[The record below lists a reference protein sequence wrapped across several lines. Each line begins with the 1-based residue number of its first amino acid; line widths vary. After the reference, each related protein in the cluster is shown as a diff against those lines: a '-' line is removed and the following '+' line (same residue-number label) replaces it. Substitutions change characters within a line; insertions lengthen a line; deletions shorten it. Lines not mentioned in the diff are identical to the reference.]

1 MKRSLSLNSDPEKC
15 TGCGLCVRDCTA
27 GNIAVRE
34 GRAVFADKCYGCG
47 HCIAVCPNGAVS
59 AADPEAAGQTA
70 EYDPRTFDVPAENLL
85 NFIKFRRSVRHFQKQ
100 VPSGEILSKVIEAG
114 RYTETSSNL
123 QGTGYIILTENVRK
137 LAQMAVDSLEDLG
150 KKTLAEPEKYPPL
163 IIGYAQSWLRTAEK
177 VRETNDPESFFF
189 HAPALLL
196 VTAANPIDAGLAS
209 ESMELM
215 ANALGLG
222 VFFSGYFIRA
232 YRNDPEIKAF
242 LGIPEGRDVVTC
254 MGIGYPDVK
263 YYRTVPRKAAD
274 ITWL

>member
-1 MKRSLSLNSDPEKC
+1 MDRSLSLYSDPEKC

-27 GNIAVRE
+27 GNITVRE
-34 GRAVFADKCYGCG
+34 GQAVFADSCYGCG
-47 HCIAVCPNGAVS
+47 HCIAVCPQGAVK
-59 AADPEAAGQTA
+59 AADPACASQVV

-85 NFIKFRRSVRHFQKQ
+85 NFIKFRRSVRHFQKRIPERDVLRQ
-100 VPSGEILSKVIEAG
+100 VIEAG

-123 QGTGYIILTENVRK
+123 QGTGYVVVTEKISELSR
-137 LAQMAVDSLEDLG
+137 MTVDSLEDLG
-150 KKTLAEPEKYPPL
+150 KKTLSEPEKYPPL

-177 VRETNDPESFFF
+177 VRASGDPESFFF
-189 HAPALLL
+189 HAPALIL

-209 ESMELM
+209 ESMELT

-232 YRNDPEIKAF
+232 YRNDPDIKAF

-263 YYRTVPRKAAD
+263 YYRTVPRKAAE

>member
-1 MKRSLSLNSDPEKC
+1 MKRSLLLETDTERC
-15 TGCGLCVRDCTA
+15 IGCGLCVRDCTA
-27 GNIAVRE
+27 GNITLSD
-34 GRAVFADKCYGCG
+34 GKAVFADRCYGCG
-47 HCIAVCPNGAVS
+47 HCIAVCPQGAVKAS
-59 AADPEAAGQTA
+59 DPSCASQVIS
-70 EYDPRTFDVPAENLL
+70 YDPRTFAVPAENLL
-85 NFIKFRRSVRHFQKQ
+85 NFIKFRRSVRHFQKRNVGSEVLRQ
-100 VPSGEILSKVIEAG
+100 VIEAG

-123 QGTGYIILTENVRK
+123 QGTGYTVLTENIRK

-163 IIGYAQSWLRTAEK
+163 IIGYAQSWLRTADR
-177 VRETNDPESFFF
+177 VRETKDLESFFF
-189 HAPALLL
+189 HAPALIL

-232 YRNDPEIKAF
+232 FRNDPKIREF
-242 LGIPEGRDVVTC
+242 LGVPEGREVVTC
-254 MGIGYPDVK
+254 MGLGYPDVQ
-263 YYRTVPRKAAD
+263 YYRTVPRKEPK

>member
-1 MKRSLSLNSDPEKC
+1 MRRNLILKTDETRC
-15 TGCGLCVRDCTA
+15 IGCGLCIRDCTA
-27 GNIAVRE
+27 NNISLQE
-34 GRAVFADKCYGCG
+34 GKAAFSDRCYGCG
-47 HCIAVCPNGAVS
+47 HCIAVCPNGAIS
-59 AADPEAAGQTA
+59 AEEPEAAAQVM
-70 EYDPRTFDVPAENLL
+70 EYNPQTFDVPAENLL
-85 NFIKFRRSVRHFQKQ
+85 NFIKFRRSVRYFQKQ
-100 VPSGEILSKVIEAG
+100 VPPQDILKQVIEAG

-123 QGTGYIILTENVRK
+123 QGTGYIVVTENIRK
-137 LAQMAVDSLEDLG
+137 LSQMTVDSLEDLG

-163 IIGYAQSWLRTAEK
+163 IIGYAHSWLQTAEK

-189 HAPALLL
+189 HAPALIL

-232 YRNDPEIKAF
+232 YRNDPKIKAF

-254 MGIGYPDVK
+254 LGLGYPDVQ
-263 YYRTVPRKAAD
+263 YYRTVPRKTAK